1 MPTLMMLW
9 LNKYTEAFNGRTIV
23 YIFNMLEHWG
33 IEEIMVQLKD
43 NSLLSET
50 FI

>member
-1 MPTLMMLW
+1 MLR
-9 LNKYTEAFNGRTIV
+9 LNKYTEALNGRIIV

-33 IEEIMVQLKD
+33 IEEILVQLKD
-43 NSLLSET
+43 DSLLLET